1 MVKNFIFVNT
11 EAIIIG
17 MFTLIVETWLL
28 VLMGLHF
35 LSGFKEA
42 QSIPIMKINF
52 SRDSFYHSYRNT
64 AFKLSLKDNIQK
76 NVMSK
81 NAEPIKQCRQR
92 CHSSAKY

>member
-35 LSGFKEA
+35 LFFIRFQRSTV
-42 QSIPIMKINF
+42 
-52 SRDSFYHSYRNT
+52 YSYNE
-64 AFKLSLKDNIQK
+64 N
-76 NVMSK
+76 
-81 NAEPIKQCRQR
+81 
-92 CHSSAKY
+92 